1 MKNGICQ
8 KKKKIYGFITV
19 TDKGQVAIPIELRKE
34 LGIGKGDKL
43 IVVKRE
49 DQNGV
54 NLIKVDAMD
63 KFVDK
68 LSKE

>member
-1 MKNGICQ
+1 MKKGICQ

-34 LGIGKGDKL
+34 LNIEKGDKL
-43 IVVKRE
+43 IVVKRN

-54 NLIKVDAMD
+54 NLIKVGAMD
-63 KFVDK
+63 KFIDK